1 MHRKNYIHKI
11 KKSIRDF
18 YSCETTTTNDNL
30 IKFNHSYSKSTPT
43 LLDETMDFLNSI
55 DVKYS
60 IDENFNIVIER

>member
-1 MHRKNYIHKI
+1 MHRKKNIQN
-11 KKSIRDF
+11 F
-18 YSCETTTTNDNL
+18 NSCETTTINDYL

-55 DVKYS
+55 NVKYR